1 MATRRLHSLASE
13 FIVPASN
20 WVWVALVMA
29 MMPLQ
34 GLVRFA
40 PETWNDGIE
49 SWFTREAAS
58 SAISDSYLSLK
69 QELPE

>member
-1 MATRRLHSLASE
+1 
-13 FIVPASN
+13 
-20 WVWVALVMA
+20 MA

-40 PETWNDGIE
+40 PDTWYDGIE
-49 SWFTREAAS
+49 SWFTREETS
-58 SAISDSYLSLK
+58 SAIPDSYLSLK

>member
-1 MATRRLHSLASE
+1 
-13 FIVPASN
+13 
-20 WVWVALVMA
+20 MA

-40 PETWNDGIE
+40 PETWYDGIE
-49 SWFTREAAS
+49 SWFTREEAS
-58 SAISDSYLSLK
+58 SVIPDSYLSLK